1 MIKKTEEK
9 ISKYGA
15 DSIKVLKGLEAVRKR
30 PGMYIGDTDDGTG
43 LHHMVYEVV
52 DNSIDEALAGYCKNI
67 KIEINK
73 DGTLSVFD
81 DGRGIPVDIHKGEK
95 KSAAEVI
102 MTQLH
107 AGGKFDHGS
116 YKISGGLHGVGVSV
130 VNALSQKLKLTIYRD
145 KKEHYIEFKDGKA
158 LSPLKV
164 IGRAGAGV
172 DNIDVPTAKKNNMIV
187 MNTPGGNSNAT
198 AEHAFALIMSVL
210 RKIPFAN
217 QTTHK
222 AQWEKK
228 NIKGTELS
236 KKTLGIVGFGN
247 VGVRLSY
254 LVKGF
259 NMEILVS
266 SKSLES
272 RKKDYPHVKNV
283 SFDELI
289 SKSDII
295 SFHCKAAADGKPMI
309 TKEHYKKIKPTAYI
323 INAARGNIVDEK
335 DLNEALNENLIAG
348 AAVDVFSKE
357 PAKENILFNNPK
369 VILTPHIAA
378 STTEASIVVAEMAA
392 NQISDFL
399 LKGTKINTV

>member
-1 MIKKTEEK
+1 MP
-9 ISKYGA
+9 
-15 DSIKVLKGLEAVRKR
+15 KVLISDSMSNIAQKIFEKNNIQFDVK
-30 PGMYIGDTDDGTG
+30 TG
-43 LHHMVYEVV
+43 LSEEEIIKIIPEYDGMVVRSATKV
-52 DNSIDEALAGYCKNI
+52 TKNI
-67 KIEINK
+67 I
-73 DGTLSVFD
+73 
-81 DGRGIPVDIHKGEK
+81 
-95 KSAAEVI
+95 SAA
-102 MTQLH
+102 
-107 AGGKFDHGS
+107 
-116 YKISGGLHGVGVSV
+116 
-130 VNALSQKLKLTIYRD
+130 
-145 KKEHYIEFKDGKA
+145 KK
-158 LSPLKV
+158 LKV

-172 DNIDVPTAKKNNMIV
+172 DNIDVPNAKKNNMIV

-198 AEHAFALIMSVL
+198 AEHTFALIMSLL

-217 QTTHK
+217 ETTHK

-228 NIKGTELS
+228 NIKGTELFN
-236 KKTLGIVGFGN
+236 KTLGIVGFGN
-247 VGVRLSY
+247 VGVRLSN

-295 SFHCKAAADGKPMI
+295 SFHCKAATDGKPMI

-335 DLNEALNENLIAG
+335 DLNEALNEKLIAG

-357 PAKENILFNNPK
+357 PAKDNILFNNPK

-378 STTEASIVVAEMAA
+378 STSEASIVVAKMIA

-399 LKGTKINTV
+399 LKGTKVNTV

>member
-1 MIKKTEEK
+1 MSNIAQKIFEK
-9 ISKYGA
+9 NNIQFDVK
-15 DSIKVLKGLEAVRKR
+15 
-30 PGMYIGDTDDGTG
+30 TG
-43 LHHMVYEVV
+43 LSEEEIIKIIPEYDGMVVRSATKV
-52 DNSIDEALAGYCKNI
+52 TKNI
-67 KIEINK
+67 I
-73 DGTLSVFD
+73 
-81 DGRGIPVDIHKGEK
+81 
-95 KSAAEVI
+95 SAA
-102 MTQLH
+102 
-107 AGGKFDHGS
+107 
-116 YKISGGLHGVGVSV
+116 
-130 VNALSQKLKLTIYRD
+130 
-145 KKEHYIEFKDGKA
+145 KK
-158 LSPLKV
+158 LKV

-172 DNIDVPTAKKNNMIV
+172 DNIDVLTAKKNNMIV

-198 AEHAFALIMSVL
+198 AEHVFALIMSVL

>member
-1 MIKKTEEK
+1 MPKVLISDSMSKVAQKIFEKNK
-9 ISKYGA
+9 ISVDVK
-15 DSIKVLKGLEAVRKR
+15 
-30 PGMYIGDTDDGTG
+30 TG
-43 LHHMVYEVV
+43 LPEEEIIKIIPEYEGMVVRSATKV
-52 DNSIDEALAGYCKNI
+52 TKNIILAG
-67 KIEINK
+67 
-73 DGTLSVFD
+73 
-81 DGRGIPVDIHKGEK
+81 K
-95 KSAAEVI
+95 K
-102 MTQLH
+102 
-107 AGGKFDHGS
+107 
-116 YKISGGLHGVGVSV
+116 
-130 VNALSQKLKLTIYRD
+130 
-145 KKEHYIEFKDGKA
+145 
-158 LSPLKV
+158 LKV

-172 DNIDVPTAKKNNMIV
+172 DNIDVPSAKANNMIV

-210 RKIPFAN
+210 RRIPLAN
-217 QTTHK
+217 ETTHK
-222 AQWEKK
+222 GKWEKK

-295 SFHCKAAADGKPMI
+295 SFHCKTAADGKPMI

-335 DLNEALNENLIAG
+335 DLNDALNENLIAG

-357 PAKENILFNNPK
+357 PAKENILFSNQK
-369 VILTPHIAA
+369 AILTPHIAA
-378 STTEASIVVAEMAA
+378 STTEASIVVAEMIA

-399 LKGTKINTV
+399 LNGVKKNTV

>member
-1 MIKKTEEK
+1 MP
-9 ISKYGA
+9 
-15 DSIKVLKGLEAVRKR
+15 KVLISDSMSNIAQKTFEKNNIQFDVK
-30 PGMYIGDTDDGTG
+30 TG
-43 LHHMVYEVV
+43 LSEEEIIKIIPEYDGMVVRSATKV
-52 DNSIDEALAGYCKNI
+52 TKNI
-67 KIEINK
+67 I
-73 DGTLSVFD
+73 
-81 DGRGIPVDIHKGEK
+81 
-95 KSAAEVI
+95 SAA
-102 MTQLH
+102 
-107 AGGKFDHGS
+107 
-116 YKISGGLHGVGVSV
+116 
-130 VNALSQKLKLTIYRD
+130 
-145 KKEHYIEFKDGKA
+145 KK
-158 LSPLKV
+158 LKV

-236 KKTLGIVGFGN
+236 NKILGIVGFGN
-247 VGVRLSY
+247 VGVRLSN

-266 SKSLES
+266 SQSLES

-295 SFHCKAAADGKPMI
+295 SFHCKTAADGKPMI

-369 VILTPHIAA
+369 AILTPHIAA

>member
-1 MIKKTEEK
+1 MP
-9 ISKYGA
+9 
-15 DSIKVLKGLEAVRKR
+15 KVLISDSMSNVAQKIFEKNNISVDVK
-30 PGMYIGDTDDGTG
+30 TG
-43 LHHMVYEVV
+43 LSEEEIIKIIPEYDGMVVRSATKV
-52 DNSIDEALAGYCKNI
+52 TKNI
-67 KIEINK
+67 I
-73 DGTLSVFD
+73 
-81 DGRGIPVDIHKGEK
+81 
-95 KSAAEVI
+95 SAA
-102 MTQLH
+102 
-107 AGGKFDHGS
+107 
-116 YKISGGLHGVGVSV
+116 
-130 VNALSQKLKLTIYRD
+130 
-145 KKEHYIEFKDGKA
+145 KK
-158 LSPLKV
+158 LKV

-198 AEHAFALIMSVL
+198 AEHAFALIMSAL

-236 KKTLGIVGFGN
+236 NKTLGIVGFGN
-247 VGVRLSY
+247 VGVRLSN

-335 DLNEALNENLIAG
+335 DLNDALNENLIAG

-357 PAKENILFNNPK
+357 PAKENVLFNNSK
-369 VILTPHIAA
+369 VVLTPHIAA
-378 STTEASIVVAEMAA
+378 STSEASIVVAEMVA

-399 LKGTKINTV
+399 LKGVKINTV

>member
-1 MIKKTEEK
+1 MP
-9 ISKYGA
+9 
-15 DSIKVLKGLEAVRKR
+15 KVLISDSMSNIAQKIFEKNNIQCDVK
-30 PGMYIGDTDDGTG
+30 TG
-43 LHHMVYEVV
+43 LSEEEIIKIIPEYDGMVVRSATKV
-52 DNSIDEALAGYCKNI
+52 TKNI
-67 KIEINK
+67 I
-73 DGTLSVFD
+73 
-81 DGRGIPVDIHKGEK
+81 
-95 KSAAEVI
+95 SAA
-102 MTQLH
+102 
-107 AGGKFDHGS
+107 
-116 YKISGGLHGVGVSV
+116 
-130 VNALSQKLKLTIYRD
+130 
-145 KKEHYIEFKDGKA
+145 KK
-158 LSPLKV
+158 LKV

-295 SFHCKAAADGKPMI
+295 SFHCKTATDGKPMI

-357 PAKENILFNNPK
+357 PAKENILFNNSK

>member
-1 MIKKTEEK
+1 MP
-9 ISKYGA
+9 
-15 DSIKVLKGLEAVRKR
+15 KVLISDSMSNIAQKIFEKNNIQFDVK
-30 PGMYIGDTDDGTG
+30 TG
-43 LHHMVYEVV
+43 LSEEEIIKIIPEYDGMVVRSATKV
-52 DNSIDEALAGYCKNI
+52 TKNI
-67 KIEINK
+67 I
-73 DGTLSVFD
+73 
-81 DGRGIPVDIHKGEK
+81 
-95 KSAAEVI
+95 SAA
-102 MTQLH
+102 
-107 AGGKFDHGS
+107 
-116 YKISGGLHGVGVSV
+116 
-130 VNALSQKLKLTIYRD
+130 
-145 KKEHYIEFKDGKA
+145 KK
-158 LSPLKV
+158 LKV

-198 AEHAFALIMSVL
+198 AEHAFALIMSAL

-295 SFHCKAAADGKPMI
+295 SFHCKTAADGKPMI